1 MKWKILA
8 ATVVLGV
15 FFISALAQ
23 SEPPKETKIISNNGK
38 SIEIPKPARQ
48 QIHKVLA
55 EENAQQA
62 PKLDISVQLGARV
75 SRDIKAYQLPT
86 EVMEMAPQLR
96 GFDYVLVRQEVVFL
110 NPGTREVVAILT
122 G

>member
-8 ATVVLGV
+8 VTAALGV
-15 FFISALAQ
+15 LSVSAFAQ
-23 SEPPKETKIISNNGK
+23 SESPKSEIISNTGK
-38 SIEIPKPARQ
+38 SGEIPEATRK

-55 EENAQQA
+55 EENMQHA
-62 PKLDISVQLGARV
+62 PKLDIPVQLGARIPH
-75 SRDIKAYQLPT
+75 DIKAYQLPADI
-86 EVMEMAPQLR
+86 MEMAPQLR

-110 NPGTREVVAILT
+110 NPGTREIVAILT